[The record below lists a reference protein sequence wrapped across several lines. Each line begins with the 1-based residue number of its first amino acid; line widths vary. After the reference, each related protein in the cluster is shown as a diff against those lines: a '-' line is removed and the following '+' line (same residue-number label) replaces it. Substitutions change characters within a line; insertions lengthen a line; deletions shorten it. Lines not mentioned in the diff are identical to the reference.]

1 MKSTFRAIRL
11 TQNVLSPNNS
21 ADSTRKSITLTEH
34 RMIKIMPQRKQ
45 PKLFKNKNDMGMST
59 VKNQST

>member
-1 MKSTFRAIRL
+1 MIRS
-11 TQNVLSPNNS
+11 TQNVLLPNNS
-21 ADSTRKSITLTEH
+21 TDCTHQSISLIEH